1 MLHHARP
8 RLAIAVRMTDGLIE
22 SIDVD
27 AVLEMVHGRR
37 EFRGMFWVMPRGR
50 AMIAGSTPLT
60 YRREIDA
67 IGEARKVA
75 IATALYAADS

>member
-1 MLHHARP
+1 
-8 RLAIAVRMTDGLIE
+8 MTDGLIE

-50 AMIAGSTPLT
+50 AMLSGTTPIT

-67 IGEARKVA
+67 IGAARKAA
-75 IATALYAADS
+75 IAIALYGRE